1 MTDDPTFYRQ
11 MATLIRWALRTAQ
24 PPAAPRPYATFDSFT
39 VLQSA
44 ATRYVEIL
52 ERLAAM
58 EPDPCTR
65 LAEMRRVSADAHD
78 VYRGLAMIRE
88 LLHVIG
94 EDANDR

>member
-58 EPDPCTR
+58 EPDPCTH
-65 LAEMRRVSADAHD
+65 LAEMRDAAKRFAHI
-78 VYRGLAMIRE
+78 VPYFEMIRE

-94 EDANDR
+94 EDAE